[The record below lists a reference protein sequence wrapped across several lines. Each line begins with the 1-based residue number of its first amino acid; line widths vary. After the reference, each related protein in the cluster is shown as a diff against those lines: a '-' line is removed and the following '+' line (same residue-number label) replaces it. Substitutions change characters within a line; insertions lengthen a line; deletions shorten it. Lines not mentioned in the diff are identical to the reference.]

1 MPKRS
6 GYKLFGGAL
15 TCPPGF
21 YCMDFSTVCFGIL
34 IALLVIGTIVYI
46 FQAEQPRPSHTIHE
60 YREREPREP
69 IEQKPTVIVVQTPP
83 PQVNTD
89 PRFAPLSPEQSYET
103 QPDIRGFPSAPVAAG
118 LGPIMPINTQTRGY
132 PDTFQQVGLLTTAG
146 GSDTSASPTRTIL
159 PLFGRKLITNRDRWN
174 YYTRTDGMN
183 PVQVPVQYKRRNCD
197 DDNGC
202 EEIMEGESVSVPVLG
217 QSYIANIYRYSTPR
231 YIPMV

>member
-6 GYKLFGGAL
+6 GYKLLGGSL

-21 YCMDFSTVCFGIL
+21 FCMDFSTVCFGVL
-34 IALLVIGTIVYI
+34 MALLVVGTIVYI
-46 FQAEQPRPSHTIHE
+46 FQNDQGKRPVAPMPVPE
-60 YREREPREP
+60 YREPK
-69 IEQKPTVIVVQTPP
+69 EQKPTVIVVQSP
-83 PQVNTD
+83 PQQHPD
-89 PRFAPLSPEQSYET
+89 PRFSPLSPEQSYET
-103 QPDIRGFPSAPVAAG
+103 QPDIRGFPSVPIAAG
-118 LGPIMPINTQTRGY
+118 VGPVMPINTQTRGY
-132 PDTFQQVGLLTTAG
+132 PDTFQQVGLLTAAG
-146 GSDTSASPTRTIL
+146 GSDNSASPTRTIL

-183 PVQVPVQYKRRNCD
+183 PVQVPIQYKRRNCD

-217 QSYIANIYRYSTPR
+217 QSYVANIYRYSAPR